1 MTPILAIPSVL
12 WVSAWA
18 IIEPIDVENLTG
30 FAVELTRRK
39 LLIGLVSAGPLREGT
54 GTTFEG
60 GQRVPCVMRGPG
72 IPAGSVCNELTGT
85 IDILPTIA
93 ALTGKPLPKG
103 RKIDGLDVSG
113 LWKGTAIKSPREEF
127 LHYTSRGTIEGLR
140 SGNWK
145 LLVKKPRRNNAAKA
159 QVLLFDLSKDVG
171 EKNNLAE
178 AKPDIVKKLRA
189 RMEALDAEITENARR
204 PWFKN

>member
-1 MTPILAIPSVL
+1 
-12 WVSAWA
+12 
-18 IIEPIDVENLTG
+18 
-30 FAVELTRRK
+30 
-39 LLIGLVSAGPLREGT
+39 
-54 GTTFEG
+54 
-60 GQRVPCVMRGPG
+60 MRGPG

-171 EKNNLAE
+171 EKNNLTE

-189 RMEALDAEITENARR
+189 RMDSLDAEITENARR
-204 PWFKN
+204 AWFKN